1 MMLSCLEYSN
11 TSDTQKVS
19 SLEKPKFNVT
29 YLKCLL
35 SLVLSCLTSCN
46 PMDWSPPGSSAH
58 GILQA
63 RILKQVACPPTA
75 DLPDPG
81 IKPRSPVVQADSLPP
96 ESPGKPF
103 YHLNLLF
110 SLQFLKLQDQTLNNL
125 PVGWRHFTY

>member
-1 MMLSCLEYSN
+1 MLSCLEYSN

-46 PMDWSPPGSSAH
+46 PMDWSPPGSSVH

-63 RILKQVACPPTA
+63 RVLEWVAISFSRGASQLRDETHVSCVYCI
-75 DLPDPG
+75 G
-81 IKPRSPVVQADSLPP
+81 RWI
-96 ESPGKPF
+96 F
-103 YHLNLLF
+103 YHC
-110 SLQFLKLQDQTLNNL
+110 
-125 PVGWRHFTY
+125 VI

>member
-63 RILKQVACPPTA
+63 RILK
-75 DLPDPG
+75 
-81 IKPRSPVVQADSLPP
+81 
-96 ESPGKPF
+96 
-103 YHLNLLF
+103 
-110 SLQFLKLQDQTLNNL
+110 
-125 PVGWRHFTY
+125 